1 MSLPNRVS
9 GTAPWAWTGR
19 TYERGNTMIDKM
31 VGGAINALVGAL
43 KVVVLFGILV
53 GLVVWAKADPD
64 SWKALMAQVAGA
76 LVSIVSWVCR
86 LIVDL
91 IPKS

>member
-1 MSLPNRVS
+1 
-9 GTAPWAWTGR
+9 
-19 TYERGNTMIDKM
+19 MIDKM
-31 VGGAINALVGAL
+31 VGGAISALVGAL

-53 GLVVWAKADPD
+53 GLVVWAKADPA

-76 LVSIVSWVCR
+76 LVALVSWVCQ

-91 IPKS
+91 IPKK

>member
-1 MSLPNRVS
+1 
-9 GTAPWAWTGR
+9 
-19 TYERGNTMIDKM
+19 MIDKM

-53 GLVVWAKADPD
+53 GLVVWAKADPE
-64 SWKALMAQVAGA
+64 SWKAVMAQVAAAGVA
-76 LVSIVSWVCR
+76 LVSWICR